1 MRPLPR
7 RLPSRSA
14 KWAMR
19 VALFTP
25 VLAVLSILAHHGSS
39 VDTKGFLVLLAVI
52 ALLGVL
58 TLFLVIVSF
67 RSLWTHGKR
76 GGRRATWALILAA
89 IVLAPFV
96 YATTLWFT
104 RPVQAD
110 LSTDL
115 IDPPIFRAE
124 AAEFGTSAVSIV
136 VGELADGYPATTG
149 RQYEA
154 PPETVLDTV
163 LKQAEI
169 FGWRV
174 VDRTGRVGAD
184 DELLVEFMSET
195 PLLAFPIETIVRIVD
210 EGDTSYLDVRSKMP
224 GVIHDLGTNADIV
237 TEFLREIDLSLVGQA
252 SS

>member
-7 RLPSRSA
+7 RLPSKSA

-25 VLAVLSILAHHGSS
+25 VLAALSVLAYRGSS
-39 VDTKGFLVLLAVI
+39 VDTQAFLVLLAVVG
-52 ALLGVL
+52 LLGLL
-58 TLFLVIVSF
+58 TLFLVVVAF

-96 YATTLWFT
+96 FSATLWFT
-104 RPVQAD
+104 RPLQAD

-115 IDPPIFRAE
+115 IDPPVFRAE
-124 AAEFGTSAVSIV
+124 IAEFGNRAASIV
-136 VGELADGYPATTG
+136 AGELRDGYPAITG

-154 PPETVLDTV
+154 PLETVLDTV
-163 LKQAEI
+163 LKQAAA

-174 VDRTGRVGAD
+174 VDRSGRIGAD
-184 DELLVEFMSET
+184 DELVIEFMHHT
-195 PLLAFPIETIVRIVD
+195 TLLAFPIETVVRIVD
-210 EGDTSYLDVRSKMP
+210 EGDTSYLDIRSQMP
-224 GVIHDLGTNADIV
+224 GLVHDLGTNAHII
-237 TEFLREIDLSLVGQA
+237 TEFLREIDLSLIGQV
-252 SS
+252 SD